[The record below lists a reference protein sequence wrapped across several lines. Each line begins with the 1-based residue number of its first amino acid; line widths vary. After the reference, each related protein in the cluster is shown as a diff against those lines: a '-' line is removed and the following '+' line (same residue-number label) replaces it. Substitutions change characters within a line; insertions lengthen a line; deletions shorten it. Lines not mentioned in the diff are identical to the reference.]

1 MNMKTL
7 HLGLFFFFICLL
19 ACYPTCVDGRDIPL
33 RLRSFYREVKR
44 SGCRMP
50 LATGFKDGHGHSGFT
65 YCGDYSKRG
74 IIYISGP
81 RSHRLLADMDVDCD
95 GANNTVGRCGNDPSG
110 QGETA
115 FKNIAQSYG
124 IPDLNANIHSYIV
137 FGNEGAVPSFNP
149 RAHGMR
155 PLSVM
160 AVICNN
166 QLFYGVW
173 GDTNGGVDTGEAS
186 ISLATACFPN
196 GNITADNG
204 HQAHDV
210 LYLGFT
216 GSSAVPGK
224 KGARWTAGD
233 FEDFEASLARIGDKL
248 VRKRVPRKRCVGI
261 WKCEKCRICF

>member
-1 MNMKTL
+1 
-7 HLGLFFFFICLL
+7 
-19 ACYPTCVDGRDIPL
+19 
-33 RLRSFYREVKR
+33 
-44 SGCRMP
+44 
-50 LATGFKDGHGHSGFT
+50 
-65 YCGDYSKRG
+65 
-74 IIYISGP
+74 
-81 RSHRLLADMDVDCD
+81 MDVDCD
-95 GANNTVGRCGNDPSG
+95 GANNTSGRCDDDPSG

-115 FKNIAQSYG
+115 FKPIVQSYG
-124 IPDLNANIHSYIV
+124 IPDLNANVHSYIV
-137 FGNEGAVPSFNP
+137 FGNEGAIPSFNP
-149 RAHGMR
+149 RAHGMK

-186 ISLATACFPN
+186 ISLATACFPH

-224 KGARWTAGD
+224 KGARWKARG
-233 FEDFEASLARIGDKL
+233 FEDFEASLARIGDRL
-248 VRKRVPRKRCVGI
+248 VRKRVPRKRWWVVPYGMFDI
-261 WKCEKCRICF
+261 EWMYRTV